1 MLSAFALAC
10 IISFS
15 GVGGS
20 YIQAKASSGIT
31 DVLWNDNATAWENIS
46 RHALLWANWA
56 GAFIE
61 PSLVGEMF
69 AVGNSAE
76 FAAYMI
82 TEGYTEEEAEE
93 CVHGGG
99 GHVRDGISMDDDGNV
114 TYSDEVSDLF
124 HGYIVDYL
132 DSNSGYILF
141 RTTKANDIATILYD
155 TKNEVDNFIT
165 TINNLGMAYIY
176 YSTSYTYCL
185 GFVPPNDLLIS
196 GDGNLTYTNIGNGG
210 IKSIYDNGQIVNIRY
225 IDDNWERHYF
235 CKFNTSDGA
244 LVKDFSKSYTL
255 SDLTVTTSEISA
267 GALQYAEFGSYSY
280 PKYIQML
287 VSNDGRIIKLW
298 HDFEKYKQFDV
309 GNQMYYVTD
318 SFNNY
323 DSTID
328 NSTTITSQEYAYYND
343 NSTTIYQ
350 TIQNNIDNSGNSD
363 LTEKDVQDIVD
374 AAVQEIKDSI
384 TNSGNDDGG
393 GNDSGDS
400 DNGGNGVG
408 DLVGGIGKLFDTI
421 LSLIGKV
428 MGVVADF
435 TQSILDLFTGFTD
448 FTDGFSNFLSGAFSF
463 IPQEIWNVI
472 QVGLSLMIPLAVIK
486 FLRK

>member
-1 MLSAFALAC
+1 MKKNKFLYMLSAFALAC

-99 GHVRDGISMDDDGNV
+99 GHVRDGISMDEDGNV

-124 HGYIVDYL
+124 HGFLDYYL
-132 DSNSGYILF
+132 SENSGYYVFKTTPFSAIPPSYFYSEERYNNFLQTMNSIGMCAVKFSCVFDTLTSSSAYTVLELPTSHFYIKSVHETDGFYIQSLNDNWVVSNTYSF
-141 RTTKANDIATILYD
+141 RFGSN
-155 TKNEVDNFIT
+155 
-165 TINNLGMAYIY
+165 
-176 YSTSYTYCL
+176 
-185 GFVPPNDLLIS
+185 
-196 GDGNLTYTNIGNGG
+196 TYTNFQ
-210 IKSIYDNGQIVNIRY
+210 SPY
-225 IDDNWERHYF
+225 
-235 CKFNTSDGA
+235 S
-244 LVKDFSKSYTL
+244 L
-255 SDLTVTTSEISA
+255 SDLTQGNA
-267 GALQYAEFGSYSY
+267 MDGFY
-280 PKYIQML
+280 PILKKDNFAFLIL
-287 VSNDGRIIKLW
+287 SPNGCNVKLW
-298 HDFEKYKQFDV
+298 KSLDAFKNYDV
-309 GNQMYYVTD
+309 GRQMYYVTD
-318 SFNNY
+318 SFNSY

-328 NSTTITSQEYAYYND
+328 NSVTMTNQEFNYYND
-343 NSTTIYQ
+343 NSTNIYQ
-350 TIQNNIDNSGNSD
+350 IIQDDISENGTDG
-363 LTEKDVQDIVD
+363 LTEDRVQEIVD
-374 AAVQEIKDSI
+374 NAVQEIKDSI
-384 TNSGNDDGG
+384 ADSGNDDGG
-393 GNDSGDS
+393 GS
-400 DNGGNGVG
+400 DGGSGVG
-408 DLVGGIGKLFDTI
+408 DLVDGIGKLLDTI

-435 TQSILDLFTGFTD
+435 TQSILDLFSGFTE
-448 FTDGFSNFLSGAFSF
+448 FTDGFSNFLSGAFGF

-472 QVGLSLMIPLAVIK
+472 QVGLSLMILLAVIK